1 MVVLI
6 FYIFKIYFDAKLTNK
21 YCLKQ
26 NTLLRFMNLLI
37 CGDSFA
43 ADWTVKYNDV
53 GWPNMLAND
62 FKLTNLAQAG
72 CSEYKIYKQL
82 ISANLIK
89 YDAIIVSH
97 TSPNRIYIKSHPVHA
112 NDLLH
117 KNSDLIY
124 TDIVEHAKS
133 NKSLKPIVDY
143 FENYFDLEYAMFVHK
158 LLCEKIE
165 KHLNTFKGPVIHVTG
180 LPWDNLHCFNNMLS
194 FEYLSKDHKGLINN
208 YNQAGNEIIYK
219 KIKQILDIKQ

>member
-1 MVVLI
+1 M
-6 FYIFKIYFDAKLTNK
+6 K
-21 YCLKQ
+21 
-26 NTLLRFMNLLI
+26 LLI

-62 FKLTNLAQAG
+62 YKITNLAQAG
-72 CSEYKIYKQL
+72 CGEYKIYKQL
-82 ISANLIK
+82 VSVNLDE

-97 TSPNRIYIKSHPVHA
+97 TSPTRIYINSHPVHA
-112 NDLLH
+112 HDLLH

-124 TDIVEHAKS
+124 ADIVEHAKS

-143 FENYFDLEYAMFVHK
+143 FENYFDLEYAMFVHT

-165 KHLNTFKGPVIHVTG
+165 NHLTTFYALELRKFHFDP
-180 LPWDNLHCFNNMLS
+180 F
-194 FEYLSKDHKGLINN
+194 
-208 YNQAGNEIIYK
+208 Q
-219 KIKQILDIKQ
+219 